1 MASYRDTL
9 FAEVNTT
16 EVFEY
21 TTQDPYLLINNLQPE
36 TMYTCRIAAVTVA
49 EGPLSE
55 PMTIIL
61 NTDTGMPK

>member
-36 TMYTCRIAAVTVA
+36 TMYTCRIAAVTVE
-49 EGPLSE
+49 EGPFQSQ
-55 PMTIIL
+55 
-61 NTDTGMPK
+61 